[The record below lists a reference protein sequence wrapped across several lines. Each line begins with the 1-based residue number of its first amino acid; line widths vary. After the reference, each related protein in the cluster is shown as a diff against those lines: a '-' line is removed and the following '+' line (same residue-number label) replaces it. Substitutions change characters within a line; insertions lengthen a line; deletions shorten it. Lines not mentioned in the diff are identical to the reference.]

1 MPLRRRELPSLAGN
15 ILDGVCTM
23 VWTAGG
29 RTEQTRLVETPTEYS
44 VLELHMV
51 VGHITEYI
59 FTVINVDL
67 H

>member
-1 MPLRRRELPSLAGN
+1 
-15 ILDGVCTM
+15 M